1 MPVKI
6 APPVSARERTQRM
19 IVRALAWLR
28 AAQFALWLWLPVLD
42 GPGRYPPQVFVCYVL
57 AALWSALF
65 FGVGIRQHAL
75 TPPWLTADV
84 VLAVGYAVLV
94 SRSYPAVEA
103 ASITNWVIPPL
114 CGVAVTA
121 AIYAGRLRAVAVG
134 VVVGAWLVGAWPAT
148 RTPSVQELF
157 SNAAMMALFAGVAGV
172 TGTLLLRAAREA
184 DEAADRAVDAERK
197 EAAATARD
205 AERDHQFTQ
214 LHDTVLHT
222 LEGIARGRFDNDPE
236 GARSR
241 CSLDAEFLRGL
252 ITSGTDGVPAE
263 LGAALSRMVRD
274 HPDRVTL
281 KRVNTV
287 FDRLPPDL
295 PPGVVEALTGAA
307 REALNNVAE
316 HARTDEAWLT
326 ASAEE
331 GAGVRVT
338 VVDRGVGFDPGAAPM
353 GLGVNHSI
361 LNRVADAGGRA
372 TVTGA
377 PGEGTIV
384 EMTWTP

>member
-1 MPVKI
+1 MV
-6 APPVSARERTQRM
+6 
-19 IVRALAWLR
+19 VRALAWLR
-28 AAQFALWLWLPVLD
+28 AAQFALWLWSPVLD
-42 GPGRYPPQVFVCYVL
+42 GPGHYPPQVFTCYVL

-65 FGVGIRQHAL
+65 FGVGIRRHAL
-75 TPPWLTADV
+75 TPPWLVADV
-84 VLAVGYAVLV
+84 VLAVGYSVVV
-94 SRSYPAVEA
+94 SRAYPAAEA

-121 AIYAGRLRAVAVG
+121 AIYGGRFRPAAVG
-134 VVVGAWLVGAWPAT
+134 VVVAAWLLGAWPAT

-197 EAAATARD
+197 EAAVTARD
-205 AERDHQFTQ
+205 AERNRQFTQ

-222 LEGIARGRFDNDPE
+222 LEGIARGRFDNDPQA
-236 GARSR
+236 ARSR

-252 ITSGTDGVPAE
+252 ITSGRDGVPTE
-263 LGAALSRMVRD
+263 LGAALSRMARD
-274 HPDRVTL
+274 HPDRATL
-281 KRVNTV
+281 KRVNTI

-295 PPGVVEALTGAA
+295 PAGVVEALTGAA
-307 REALNNVAE
+307 REALNNVAK

-326 ASAEE
+326 ASAE
-331 GAGVRVT
+331 GDDGVRVT
-338 VVDRGVGFDPGAAPM
+338 VVDRGAGFDPDAKPM
-353 GLGVNHSI
+353 GLGVKHSI
-361 LNRVADAGGRA
+361 LTRMADAGGRA
-372 TVTGA
+372 TITGA